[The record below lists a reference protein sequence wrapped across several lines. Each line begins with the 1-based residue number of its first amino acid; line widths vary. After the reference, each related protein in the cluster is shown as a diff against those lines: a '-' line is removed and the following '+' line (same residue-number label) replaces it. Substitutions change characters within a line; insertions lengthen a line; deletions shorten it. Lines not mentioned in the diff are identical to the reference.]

1 MAPRAAIGGLGVTGA
16 GVALH
21 GAALLSN
28 TRNHP
33 AGLLAFRTTRI
44 TSFPIRA
51 SNCVSVIGTTRVVP
65 MTLTQF
71 DARIGKLVMR
81 VVRKANS
88 PAGWF
93 RVFDNKAAP

>member
-1 MAPRAAIGGLGVTGA
+1 VKRPSGHSRARWFAQRRIRRGG
-16 GVALH
+16 
-21 GAALLSN
+21 
-28 TRNHP
+28 
-33 AGLLAFRTTRI
+33 
-44 TSFPIRA
+44 
-51 SNCVSVIGTTRVVP
+51 VVP